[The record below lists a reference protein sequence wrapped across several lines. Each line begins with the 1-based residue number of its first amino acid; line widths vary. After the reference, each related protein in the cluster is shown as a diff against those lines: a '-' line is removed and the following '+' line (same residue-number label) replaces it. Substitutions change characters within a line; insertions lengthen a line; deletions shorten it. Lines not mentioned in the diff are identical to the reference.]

1 MVCSLQTCQAS
12 AHAEGSVRAPFTN
25 TSRAFDSSNAASP
38 TYELLQLGHWRV
50 SFSTYTVR
58 TRPLAGSATQ
68 LNDEHPDTCD
78 GCTERATGYTNHRKG
93 VRYQRTHVYPGGCSG
108 LVRLLRCTHGACDT
122 AARSGGASPSPTRSR
137 CHFSASNHSLLRV
150 HHPTSTHG
158 DAGSG
163 RISGLHGDSITSRE
177 GVGSHFTGLGTR
189 STVRA
194 DQARD
199 VRQLVGTG
207 ARARA
212 YERLGLVHPIATHP
226 ARRHDGTA
234 RVRVRRRHLLK
245 KKSNS
250 STVCIKS

>member
-150 HHPTSTHG
+150 HHPTSHMETQAVGGFQGCTGTASHREKVW
-158 DAGSG
+158 G
-163 RISGLHGDSITSRE
+163 RTLL
-177 GVGSHFTGLGTR
+177 GLGRGRLYALTR
-189 STVRA
+189 HATCASL
-194 DQARD
+194 
-199 VRQLVGTG
+199 LVPVHAHGHTSD
-207 ARARA
+207 
-212 YERLGLVHPIATHP
+212 LG
-226 ARRHDGTA
+226 
-234 RVRVRRRHLLK
+234 
-245 KKSNS
+245 S
-250 STVCIKS
+250 STPSPHTRHGVTMALLASASAGDIY